1 MLEHHLPHALL
12 LKMLLAILAG
22 GAIGLERELRSK
34 SAGFRTLIL
43 ICLGATMYTVFSQYI
58 GHKTSP
64 DRIASNIVVGI
75 GFLGA
80 GVIFKGDSGVN
91 GITTAASIW
100 LTAALGIGIG
110 IGWYAA
116 AFTGCAIILTIL
128 IVFSSMDRAID
139 RLNQVRQYRIVYPYE
154 EHQQHKYEEMI
165 RHYHLII
172 RSRSQTKTANII
184 KGVWNVQGTEKN
196 HHAFIEHILNDTEV
210 TEFSF

>member
-12 LKMLLAILAG
+12 LKMLLAIVIG

-43 ICLGATMYTVFSQYI
+43 ICLGATMYTVFSQSLGY
-58 GHKTSP
+58 KTSP
-64 DRIASNIVVGI
+64 DRIASNVVVGI

-80 GVIFKGDSGVN
+80 GVIFKGESGVN

-110 IGWYAA
+110 IGWYTA
-116 AFTGCAIILTIL
+116 AFTGCLIILTIL
-128 IVFSSMDRAID
+128 IVFSSMDRVID
-139 RLNQVRQYRIVYPYE
+139 RANQVRQYRIVYPYE
-154 EHQQHKYEEMI
+154 DNQQHKYEELI

-196 HHAFIEHILNDTEV
+196 HHAFIERILKDSEV